1 MNVDLDHIEEA
12 LKIQADLEEEK
23 ANKEKNEVIWDNR
36 NKMSKKK
43 KMGIFVVVAFI
54 LTMIGTS
61 VYYVV
66 FRVQTE
72 EGYVEEIT
80 AGENQT
86 IMTAQVTT
94 IYGNEITVEYVE
106 EVPLGT
112 ESENDGSSNDS
123 AIPSRGD
130 NGTMPDMSGDS
141 SFPDMNMRNSN
152 TTENSNITTQET
164 ETSVYYQTTG
174 ETGTYTIPVGTS
186 VITKLGNTTTFSR
199 LAGGDVIKVLVEDT
213 EKGQVVVEIWI
224 VA

>member
-1 MNVDLDHIEEA
+1 MNVDLDQIEEA

-72 EGYVEEIT
+72 EGYAAEIT

-86 IMTAQVTT
+86 VMTAQVTT

-112 ESENDGSSNDS
+112 ESENGGSSNDS

-130 NGTMPDMSGDS
+130 NSTMPDMSGDS

-213 EKGQVVVEIWI
+213 EKGQVVVGIWI